1 MDRAAIEAV
10 LGMSV
15 VDATERVMR
24 RLEPYVLL
32 ETPSRDAA
40 AITSLSRRIESEL
53 LEAGAVVEAFDT
65 PGLGR
70 NLRAW
75 VPGLQ
80 SKASPLVALGH
91 IDTVH
96 PVGTL
101 ETQPLRRVEGRAEG
115 PGIFDMKAGV
125 ALLVEAI
132 TILTA
137 RKSGPRRPL
146 RFLVTCD
153 EEIGSHA
160 SRELI
165 REAAIGAEA
174 ALVTE
179 PSLPDGAVKTRRKG
193 VSTYR
198 LETHGRAAHAGI
210 EPERAVSAVTEIAHQ
225 ILHVIATADASRG
238 TTVNI
243 GVIRGGTASNV
254 VPAHAWATIDVRFT
268 TPAEG
273 ERVNTALNALQPT
286 LQGARVRVDM
296 TETRPPLERT
306 DAVVRLYDHARQAA
320 AELGFALPEGSTGGG
335 SDGSLIAALG
345 LPTLDGLGPRGGGAH
360 AIDEHII
367 LDDLPFRLALLCR
380 LLETL

>member
-320 AELGFALPEGSTGGG
+320 AELGFALPDGSTGGG